1 MIFLIADTF
10 TTSLTRLSGSDQKS
24 VKTTAFDLQMNPA
37 HPSMNL
43 HRLDRAKDKNFWSVR
58 AGSDLR
64 IIVHRTSGTFV
75 LCYADH
81 HDKAYAWAERRRLE
95 AHPVTGAAQI
105 VEFRERVEEIV
116 VPHYVEAPPCADLTD
131 DEMLTWG
138 VPQDW
143 LYPVRRA
150 NEDELLEIAERLPA
164 EAAEAILEYAAGG
177 TPSVASGE
185 QPRSPA
191 PVGSDPFS
199 HPAAQQRFRVVEGI
213 EELERALDY
222 PWDRWLVFLHPQQRS
237 IVKHDWDGPARVRGS
252 AGTGKT
258 VVALHRAVFLARRD
272 ESSRVLLTTF
282 SPLLAK
288 HLSRQLRRL
297 VGNEPRVAER
307 IDVVSVDDVVR
318 RLSPSLAI
326 ASHEE
331 VESHIESLY
340 HDESMSAE
348 FPFTLSFVRDEWN
361 HVVDVHNLTTWED
374 YRDFQRIG
382 RKTRLAEARRKALWG
397 FLETLRARLAEEHQI
412 PWGNAYHQLSVEFE
426 SRRPR
431 PYSYVVAD
439 EAQDISPAQLRFLS
453 ALAGHGRNALF
464 FAGDTGQRI
473 FRQPYSWARM
483 GVDVRGR
490 SRILRVNYRTSHQI
504 RITADRLLDPEITDP
519 DGVEE
524 VRSDTVS
531 VFNGPQPEIVVCSS
545 LDDETARVSAWI
557 AERVTEG
564 RDPESIG
571 IVVRTDHQRERAKAI
586 VEAIANRTDGTLPG
600 IVTMHEAKGLEFS
613 AVAVVAC
620 DDDVIPSQERIENVG
635 DEGDLEE
642 VYATE
647 RQLLYVACTRARDQL
662 IVTGVEPASEFLDD
676 MAP

>member
-1 MIFLIADTF
+1 MNFLIADTF
-10 TTSLTRLSGSDQKS
+10 TTSLTRLSGGDQKA
-24 VKTTAFDLQMNPA
+24 VKTTAFDLQLNPA
-37 HPSMNL
+37 HPSLKL

-105 VEFRERVEEIV
+105 VEFHERVEEIV
-116 VPHYVEAPPCADLTD
+116 VPHYVEAPPCADLSD
-131 DEMLTWG
+131 DEMLSWG

-143 LYPVRRA
+143 LDPIRTA

-164 EAAEAILEYAAGG
+164 EAAEAILEFAAGG
-177 TPSVASGE
+177 TPRVAAMDL
-185 QPRSPA
+185 QRSTSP
-191 PVGSDPFS
+191 SDTDPFA
-199 HPAAQQRFRVVEGI
+199 HPAAQQRFRVVEGS
-213 EELERALDY
+213 EELEQALDY

-237 IVKHDWDGPARVRGS
+237 IVEHDWDGPARVRGS

-258 VVALHRAVFLARRD
+258 VVALHRAVFLARRN

-282 SPLLAK
+282 STLLAK
-288 HLSRQLRRL
+288 YLSQQLRRL
-297 VGNEPRVAER
+297 VGNEPRIAER
-307 IDVVSVDDVVR
+307 IDVVSMDNIAD
-318 RLSPSLAI
+318 RLSRSLTI
-326 ASHEE
+326 ASQDE
-331 VESHIESLY
+331 VNSLIESLY
-340 HDESMSAE
+340 KEESASTD
-348 FPFTLSFVRDEWN
+348 FPFTLSYVRDEWN
-361 HVVDVHNLTTWED
+361 HVVDVHNLTTWEK
-374 YRDFQRIG
+374 YRVFQRIG
-382 RKTRLAEARRKALWG
+382 RKTRLAENRRAALWT
-397 FLETLRARLAEEHQI
+397 FFERLRERLSKEQLFSWGATYHYLAR
-412 PWGNAYHQLSVEFE
+412 EFE
-426 SRRPR
+426 SGRHR
-431 PYSYVVAD
+431 PYSYVIAD

-453 ALAGHGRNALF
+453 ALAGDERNSLF

-519 DGVEE
+519 DGVVE
-524 VRSDTVS
+524 VRSDTIS
-531 VFNGPQPEIVVCSS
+531 VFNGPHPEILVCASA
-545 LDDETARVSAWI
+545 EEEARRVSDWI
-557 AERVTEG
+557 TERISEG
-564 RDPESIG
+564 RDSDSIG
-571 IVVRTDHQRERAKAI
+571 IIVRSEHQKDRAKAI
-586 VEAIANRTDGTLPG
+586 EITAAGETDGFYPA

-647 RQLLYVACTRARDQL
+647 RHLLYVACTRARDRLL
-662 IVTGVEPASEFLDD
+662 ITGVDPASEFLDD
-676 MAP
+676 MVE